1 MIKKGKNIM
10 KLRFIK
16 KLLLGFMIFSFCFL
30 SFTYASGK
38 EYEISNFVN
47 LLSIQLGL
55 TDTSYGIIK

>member
-1 MIKKGKNIM
+1 M

-30 SFTYASGK
+30 SFTHASGK

-55 TDTSYGIIK
+55 TDTLYGIIK